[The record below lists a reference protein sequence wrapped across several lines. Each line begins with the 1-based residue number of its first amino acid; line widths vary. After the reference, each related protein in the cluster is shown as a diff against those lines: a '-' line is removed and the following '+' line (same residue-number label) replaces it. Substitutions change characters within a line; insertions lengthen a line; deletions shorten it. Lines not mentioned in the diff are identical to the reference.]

1 MPMRI
6 VLLGEPGGWHIER
19 LRAAV
24 VRRGHV
30 ATIVRWQ
37 HLTASVGDEGL
48 RFGPAAVAAA
58 DAIVVR
64 GMPGVAT
71 GTADRLESVV
81 FRMDV
86 LGCLE
91 TEGMPV
97 VNRPR
102 ALEIAIDKYLSLAAL
117 ARAGLRVPRT
127 VVVQDAEAARAAFAA
142 LGSSCVAKP
151 IFGSRGRGIALVS
164 TATAAAT
171 AVSAG
176 GLGYLQEFLPHAG
189 WDVRVLVIG
198 DQTFAMRRIAA
209 AGEWRTNISLG
220 GRPEAFAPP
229 TGWLELA
236 RRAAAAVGADVAGV
250 DILPTDDGPVVLEVN
265 AVPGWQGLQAVTE
278 IDLAHEIAALVERTA
293 RQPSD
298 AGPSSASG
306 FPGASSA

>member
-19 LRAAV
+19 LGAAV

-30 ATIVRWQ
+30 ATVVRWQ
-37 HLTASVGDEGL
+37 HLTASVGAEGL

-71 GTADRLESVV
+71 GTDRLESVV

-91 TEGMPV
+91 TEGLPV

-127 VVVQDAEAARAAFAA
+127 VVVQDAEAARAAFAS

-151 IFGSRGRGIALVS
+151 IFGSRGRGIARVS
-164 TATAAAT
+164 TATAAAA

-278 IDLAHEIAALVERTA
+278 IDLANEIAALVERTA
-293 RQPSD
+293 RQTSD
-298 AGPSSASG
+298 AGL
-306 FPGASSA
+306 

>member
-24 VRRGHV
+24 VRRGHL
-30 ATIVRWQ
+30 ATVVRWQ
-37 HLTASVGDEGL
+37 HLTASLGNEGL
-48 RFGPAAVAAA
+48 RFGPAEVSAA

-71 GTADRLESVV
+71 GTDRLESVV

-117 ARAGLRVPRT
+117 ARAGVRVPRT

-142 LGSSCVAKP
+142 LGSNCVAKP

-164 TATAAAT
+164 TATAAAA

-236 RRAAAAVGADVAGV
+236 RRAAAAVGANVAGV

-278 IDLAHEIAALVERTA
+278 IDLANEIATLVERTA
-293 RQPSD
+293 RQRSD
-298 AGPSSASG
+298 AGRSREV
-306 FPGASSA
+306 

>member
-164 TATAAAT
+164 TATAAAA

-236 RRAAAAVGADVAGV
+236 RRAAAAVGANVAGV

-293 RQPSD
+293 GQPSD
-298 AGPSSASG
+298 AGLSSASG

>member
-24 VRRGHV
+24 VRRGHL
-30 ATIVRWQ
+30 ATVVRWQ

-48 RFGPAAVAAA
+48 RFGPAEVSAA

-64 GMPGVAT
+64 GMPGAGT
-71 GTADRLESVV
+71 GTDRLESVV

-164 TATAAAT
+164 TATAAAA

-236 RRAAAAVGADVAGV
+236 RRAAAAVGATVAGV

-278 IDLAHEIAALVERTA
+278 IDLADEIAALVERTA
-293 RQPSD
+293 RQTSD
-298 AGPSSASG
+298 TGL
-306 FPGASSA
+306 

>member
-30 ATIVRWQ
+30 ATVVRWQ

-48 RFGPAAVAAA
+48 RFGPAEVSAA

-64 GMPGVAT
+64 GMPGAGT
-71 GTADRLESVV
+71 GTDRLESVV

-164 TATAAAT
+164 TATAAAA

-236 RRAAAAVGADVAGV
+236 RRAAAAVGANVAGV

-278 IDLAHEIAALVERTA
+278 IDLADEIAALVERTA
-293 RQPSD
+293 RQTSD
-298 AGPSSASG
+298 TGL
-306 FPGASSA
+306 

>member
-6 VLLGEPGGWHIER
+6 VLLGEPGGWHIGR
-19 LRAAV
+19 LRDAV

-30 ATIVRWQ
+30 ATVVRWQ
-37 HLTASVGDEGL
+37 HLTASLGDEGL
-48 RFGPAAVAAA
+48 RFGPAEVAAA

-64 GMPGVAT
+64 GMPGVGT
-71 GTADRLESVV
+71 GTDRLESVV

-117 ARAGLRVPRT
+117 ARAGVRVPRT
-127 VVVQDAEAARAAFAA
+127 VVVQDAEAARAAFAE
-142 LGSSCVAKP
+142 LGSNCVAKP
-151 IFGSRGRGIALVS
+151 IFGSRGRGIARVS
-164 TATAAAT
+164 TATAAAA

-236 RRAAAAVGADVAGV
+236 RRAAAAVGATVAGV

-278 IDLAHEIAALVERTA
+278 IDLADEIAALVERTA
-293 RQPSD
+293 RQTSD
-298 AGPSSASG
+298 SRLESG
-306 FPGASSA
+306 SDFPGASSA

>member
-19 LRAAV
+19 LGAAV

-30 ATIVRWQ
+30 ATVVRWQ

-71 GTADRLESVV
+71 GTDRLESVV

-164 TATAAAT
+164 TATAAAA

-278 IDLAHEIAALVERTA
+278 IDLANEIAALVERTA
-293 RQPSD
+293 RQTSA
-298 AGPSSASG
+298 AGLESASG

>member
-6 VLLGEPGGWHIER
+6 VLLGEPGGWHIEQ

-30 ATIVRWQ
+30 ATVIRWQ
-37 HLTASVGDEGL
+37 HLTAGVGDEGL
-48 RFGPAAVAAA
+48 RFGPAEVAAA

-64 GMPGVAT
+64 GMPGVGT
-71 GTADRLESVV
+71 GTDRLESVV

-91 TEGMPV
+91 RECMPV

-117 ARAGLRVPRT
+117 ARAGVRVPRT

-164 TATAAAT
+164 TATAAAA

-236 RRAAAAVGADVAGV
+236 RRAAAAVGANVAGV

-265 AVPGWQGLQAVTE
+265 AVPGWQGLQAVTA
-278 IDLAHEIAALVERTA
+278 IDLADEIAALVERTA
-293 RQPSD
+293 RQTSD
-298 AGPSSASG
+298 SRLESTSG